1 MTDKT
6 KLMREI
12 TEVINFHCERDSGRE
27 ELAQAVI
34 DTTADWF
41 EKVLDNIGI
50 QPSSIPAL
58 LRWQAHQHEY
68 LGEDTPL

>member
-1 MTDKT
+1 MTNRT
-6 KLMREI
+6 KLLTMM
-12 TEVINFHCERDSGRE
+12 TEVIHFHCERDSGRE

-41 EKVLDNIGI
+41 EEVLDNIGI
-50 QPSSIPAL
+50 QPSSIPTL

-68 LGEDTPL
+68 LDE